1 MYAMLVT
8 SGTWAQAL
16 ARCKCAG
23 CMCVCMSIWS
33 SPVVSMP
40 DRQTNGQRQRDRQT
54 DRQGNGHK
62 LPTKTRAIGR
72 IARKQNW
79 PPVDTSHQIACCRGA
94 TCCWTWPAAKNSPRK
109 FARPTERLTDITSYQ
124 LKRLTKSP
132 AADEQH
138 ATGLGQQPKTPHEN
152 LRDRQTKRQ
161 TELATG

>member
-1 MYAMLVT
+1 MARGPKLLHKVSVRGVCVSVCL
-8 SGTWAQAL
+8 SGRLRLSECQTD
-16 ARCKCAG
+16 KHT
-23 CMCVCMSIWS
+23 
-33 SPVVSMP
+33 
-40 DRQTNGQRQRDRQT
+40 DRDKETDRQT

-62 LPTKTRAIGR
+62 LPTKTRAVGR

-79 PPVDTSHQIACCRGA
+79 PPVETSHQIACCRGA

-109 FARPTERLTDITSYQ
+109 FARPTERLTDIISYQ

-132 AADEQH
+132 VADEQH
-138 ATGLGQQPKTPHEN
+138 AVGLGQQPKTPNEN